1 MQYAEVTKLF
11 CIPHAGGNAACY
23 SLFGEFFPDC
33 VKVVPLDLPGKGRR
47 CREPLPT
54 CMETLG
60 RDLLEQIRPT
70 AQQTAPYAIFGHSM
84 GGLLA
89 FVCARL
95 AREAALPLP
104 RALFV
109 SSTATPE
116 KMRTGI
122 TCPVSQLR
130 PGELWEQVMRMG
142 GTPPDIAFSAELK
155 KYMEPL
161 LLADFSAL
169 ENWRPA
175 PCPPLPVPI
184 HTCIG
189 KDDMVTEEE
198 AMLWQQL
205 SSVGGSVRSF
215 NGGHF
220 YIQHHWR
227 ELAEHVTRT
236 LHMEG

>member
-1 MQYAEVTKLF
+1 MQYPEVTTLF

-23 SLFGEFFPDC
+23 ALFGEFFPKS
-33 VKVVPLDLPGKGRR
+33 VKIVPLDLPGKGRR
-47 CREPLPT
+47 CREQLPT

-70 AQQTAPYAIFGHSM
+70 AQTVPYAIFGHSM

-89 FVCARL
+89 FVCAQL
-95 AREAALPLP
+95 ARETALPLP

-122 TCPVSQLR
+122 TGPVSQLP

-142 GTPPDIAFSAELK
+142 GTPPDIALSAELK
-155 KYMEPL
+155 RYMEPL

-175 PCPPLPVPI
+175 TCPPLPVPI
-184 HTCIG
+184 HACIG
-189 KDDMVTEEE
+189 KDDMVTEDE

-215 NGGHF
+215 SGGHF

-236 LHMEG
+236 LSIEG